1 MPPETPEASAPRI
14 DTSVPHNARIWNY
27 WLGGK
32 DNYPVDREMGEQIR
46 SFFPEIVDNAV
57 ADRGFLVRAVT
68 HLARE
73 EGVRQFLDIGTGLP
87 THNNTH
93 EVAQAVAPDCRVHNN
108 THEVAQAVAPDCR
121 VVYVDNDPLVLTHAR
136 ALLTGSDQG
145 ATDYVDADLR
155 DPLAIL
161 REASRTLDLERPV
174 ALMLLGVVNFVADDA
189 EVRSILDRLLEALAP
204 GSFLVL
210 SHPTDDIDRERA
222 HQVAAAWNERGTPKL
237 TIRTAEQISALFD
250 GLELLEPGVVSCSLW
265 RPAPAEVGGA
275 RPVAEYGGVARK
287 G

>member
-1 MPPETPEASAPRI
+1 MPPENPKI

-57 ADRGFLVRAVT
+57 ADRRFLERAVT
-68 HLARE
+68 HLVERE
-73 EGVRQFLDIGTGLP
+73 GIRQFLDIGTGLP

-93 EVAQAVAPDCRVHNN
+93 EVAQSLAP
-108 THEVAQAVAPDCR
+108 EAR

-136 ALLTGSDQG
+136 ALLTSGEKG

-155 DPLAIL
+155 DPETIL
-161 REASRTLDLERPV
+161 SAAAGILDLSQPV
-174 ALMLLGVVNFVADDA
+174 GLMLLGVVNFVDDDA
-189 EVRSILDRLLEALAP
+189 EVRSILDRLLDALAP
-204 GSFLVL
+204 GSFLVV
-210 SHPTDDIDRERA
+210 SHPVEDVDADRA

-237 TIRTAEQISALFD
+237 TVRSAAQVESLFD

-265 RPAPAEVGGA
+265 RVAPAEVGEVV
-275 RPVAEYGGVARK
+275 PVAEYCGVGRK
-287 G
+287 PLRT

>member
-1 MPPETPEASAPRI
+1 MPSEIPDAKI

-32 DNYPVDREMGEQIR
+32 DNYPVDREMGDQIR

-57 ADRGFLVRAVT
+57 ADRGFLVRTVT
-68 HLARE
+68 YLAE
-73 EGVRQFLDIGTGLP
+73 EQGIRQFLDIGTGLP
-87 THNNTH
+87 SHNNTH
-93 EVAQAVAPDCRVHNN
+93 EVAQTAAP
-108 THEVAQAVAPDCR
+108 EAR

-136 ALLTGSDQG
+136 ALLTGTDQG

-155 DPLAIL
+155 DPESILA
-161 REASRTLDLERPV
+161 AAGKTLDFSKPV

-189 EVRSILDRLLEALAP
+189 EVRSILDRLLDALAP
-204 GSFLVL
+204 GSYLVV
-210 SHPTDDIDRERA
+210 SHPTDDIDHERA

-237 TIRTAEQISALFD
+237 TIRSAAGIRALFD

-265 RPAPAEVGGA
+265 RSAPTEVGEI

-287 G
+287 P

>member
-1 MPPETPEASAPRI
+1 MPPETPEGSTSPI
-14 DTSVPHNARIWNY
+14 DASVPHNARIWNY

-73 EGVRQFLDIGTGLP
+73 EGIRQFLDIGTGLP

-93 EVAQAVAPDCRVHNN
+93 EVAQTVAPD
-108 THEVAQAVAPDCR
+108 AR
-121 VVYVDNDPLVLTHAR
+121 VVYVDNDPLVLAHAR
-136 ALLTGSDQG
+136 ALLTGTDRG

-155 DPLAIL
+155 HPDTIL
-161 REASRTLDLERPV
+161 EAAARTLDLSRPV
-174 ALMLLGVVNFVADDA
+174 ALMLLGVVNFVADDT
-189 EVRSILDRLLEALAP
+189 EVRSIMDRLLGALVP

-210 SHPTDDIDRERA
+210 SHPTDDLDQERA

-237 TIRTAEQISALFD
+237 TIRTAEQITALFD
-250 GLELLEPGVVSCSLW
+250 GLELLDPGVVSCALW
-265 RPAPAEVGGA
+265 RPEPTEVGEV

-287 G
+287 NS

>member
-1 MPPETPEASAPRI
+1 MSETSPPQI
-14 DTSVPHNARIWNY
+14 DTSAPHNARIWNY

-68 HLARE
+68 LLARD

-93 EVAQAVAPDCRVHNN
+93 EVAQSVAPD
-108 THEVAQAVAPDCR
+108 AR
-121 VVYVDNDPLVLTHAR
+121 VVYVDNDPLVLAHAR
-136 ALLTGSDQG
+136 ALLTGTAEG

-155 DPLAIL
+155 DPDAIL
-161 REASRTLDLERPV
+161 AAAARTLDLSRPV

-189 EVRSILDRLLEALAP
+189 EVRSILDRLLGALAP
-204 GSFLVL
+204 GSFLVV
-210 SHPTDDIDRERA
+210 SHPTDDLDHDRA
-222 HQVAAAWNERGTPKL
+222 HQVAAAWNESGTPKL
-237 TIRTAEQISALFD
+237 TIRSAQGIAALFE

-265 RPAPAEVGGA
+265 RPDATEVGEI
-275 RPVAEYGGVARK
+275 RPVSEYGGVARK
-287 G
+287 R

>member
-1 MPPETPEASAPRI
+1 MPPVTSEGPAPRI

-57 ADRGFLVRAVT
+57 ADRAFLVRTVT
-68 HLARE
+68 HLAQE
-73 EGVRQFLDIGTGLP
+73 EGIRQFLDVGTGLP

-93 EVAQAVAPDCRVHNN
+93 EVAQSVAAD
-108 THEVAQAVAPDCR
+108 AR

-155 DPLAIL
+155 DPDAIL
-161 REASRTLDLERPV
+161 SAASATLDLSEPV
-174 ALMLLGVVNFVADDA
+174 ALMLLGVVNFVADDG
-189 EVRSILDRLLEALAP
+189 EVRSILDRLLDALAP
-204 GSFLVL
+204 GSFLVV
-210 SHPTDDIDRERA
+210 SHPTDDIDHERA

-237 TIRTAEQISALFD
+237 TIRSAEGIAALFD

-265 RPAPAEVGGA
+265 RPGPTEVGEV

>member
-1 MPPETPEASAPRI
+1 MSADTPKI
-14 DTSVPHNARIWNY
+14 DTSIPHNARIWNY

-68 HLARE
+68 YLAKE

-93 EVAQAVAPDCRVHNN
+93 EVAQSVAP
-108 THEVAQAVAPDCR
+108 EAR
-121 VVYVDNDPLVLTHAR
+121 VVYVDNDPLVLAHAR
-136 ALLTGSDQG
+136 ALLTGSEKG
-145 ATDYVDADLR
+145 ATAYVDADLR
-155 DPLAIL
+155 DPDTIL
-161 REASRTLDLERPV
+161 SEAERTLDFSQPV
-174 ALMLLGVVNFVADDA
+174 ALMLLGVINFVDDDA
-189 EVRSILDRLLEALAP
+189 EVRSILDRLLAALAP
-204 GSFLVL
+204 GSFLVV
-210 SHPTDDIDRERA
+210 SHPVDDIDHERA
-222 HQVAAAWNERGTPKL
+222 HEVAAAWNEKGTPKL
-237 TIRTAEQISALFD
+237 TVRSAAGVRTFFD

-265 RPAPAEVGGA
+265 RPEDTEVGEV

>member
-1 MPPETPEASAPRI
+1 MSETSPPQI

-46 SFFPEIVDNAV
+46 SFFPEIADNAL

-68 HLARE
+68 YLVRD

-93 EVAQAVAPDCRVHNN
+93 EVAQSVAPD
-108 THEVAQAVAPDCR
+108 AR
-121 VVYVDNDPLVLTHAR
+121 VVYVDNDPLVLAHAR
-136 ALLTGSDQG
+136 ALLTGSEAG

-155 DPLAIL
+155 DPDTILA
-161 REASRTLDLERPV
+161 AAARTLDLSRPV

-189 EVRSILDRLLEALAP
+189 EVRSILDRLLDALAP
-204 GSFLVL
+204 GSFLVV
-210 SHPTDDIDRERA
+210 SHPTDDLDHARA
-222 HQVAAAWNERGTPKL
+222 HRVAEAWNERGTPKL
-237 TIRTAEQISALFD
+237 TIRSAAGITALFD

-265 RPAPAEVGGA
+265 RPEPTEVGEV

-287 G
+287 A

>member
-1 MPPETPEASAPRI
+1 VPPENPEVSAPRI

-73 EGVRQFLDIGTGLP
+73 EGVRQFLDVGTGLP

-93 EVAQAVAPDCRVHNN
+93 EVAQSVAP
-108 THEVAQAVAPDCR
+108 ESR

-136 ALLTGSDQG
+136 ALLTGDDQG

-155 DPLAIL
+155 DPEAIL

-189 EVRSILDRLLEALAP
+189 EVRAILDRLLGALAP

-222 HQVAAAWNERGTPKL
+222 HRVAAAWNERGTPKL
-237 TIRTAEQISALFD
+237 TIRTAEQIGALFD

-275 RPVAEYGGVARK
+275 RPVAEYCGVARK
-287 G
+287 A

>member
-1 MPPETPEASAPRI
+1 MPPENPEIPEPKI

-46 SFFPEIVDNAV
+46 SFFPEIVDNAI
-57 ADRGFLVRAVT
+57 ADRAFLVRTVT
-68 HLARE
+68 YLAQE
-73 EGVRQFLDIGTGLP
+73 KGIRQFLDIGTGLP

-93 EVAQAVAPDCRVHNN
+93 EVAQAVASD
-108 THEVAQAVAPDCR
+108 AR
-121 VVYVDNDPLVLTHAR
+121 VVYADNDPLVLAHAR
-136 ALLTGSDQG
+136 ALLTGSEQG

-155 DPLAIL
+155 DPDAIL
-161 REASRTLDLERPV
+161 AAAAKTLDLSRPV

-189 EVRSILDRLLEALAP
+189 EVRSVLDRLLGALAP
-204 GSFLVL
+204 GSYLVV
-210 SHPTDDIDRERA
+210 SHPTDDIDNERA
-222 HQVAAAWNERGTPKL
+222 HQVAAAWNEKGTPKL
-237 TIRTAEQISALFD
+237 TIRSAAGIEALFD

-265 RPAPAEVGGA
+265 RPEAAEVGSI

-287 G
+287 A

>member
-1 MPPETPEASAPRI
+1 MSPEIPDPKI
-14 DTSVPHNARIWNY
+14 VTSVPHNARIWNY

-57 ADRGFLVRAVT
+57 ADRHFLVRTVT
-68 HLARE
+68 FLARQ
-73 EGVRQFLDIGTGLP
+73 EGIRQFLDIGTGLP

-93 EVAQAVAPDCRVHNN
+93 EVAQSVAPG
-108 THEVAQAVAPDCR
+108 AR

-136 ALLTGSDQG
+136 ALLTGTDQG

-155 DPLAIL
+155 DPEGILA
-161 REASRTLDLERPV
+161 AAGKTLDLTRPV

-189 EVRSILDRLLEALAP
+189 EVRSVLDQLMGALAP
-204 GSFLVL
+204 GSYLVV
-210 SHPTDDIDRERA
+210 SHPTDDIDEERA
-222 HQVAAAWNERGTPKL
+222 HQVAAAWNEKGTPKL
-237 TIRTAEQISALFD
+237 TIRGAAGIEALFD

-265 RPAPAEVGGA
+265 RPEPTEVGEI

-287 G
+287 R